1 MNISK
6 NLLWVSIA
14 LIAIA
19 GIAFAAFDTNSP
31 WHDLANIATDSTGT
45 VSIDSSPQN
54 NIIDRANVAE
64 TGPLCTPTAPCGR
77 APNVPSHNRDL
88 QPGKSGPSPQPG
100 RKPGRLR
107 YLHLLQGRGL

>member
-64 TGPLCTPTAPCGR
+64 TGPLCTPTAPCGFES
-77 APNVPSHNRDL
+77 AWFAGPQTCHPITGICSPEKVVLHHNLGGNPD
-88 QPGKSGPSPQPG
+88 
-100 RKPGRLR
+100 
-107 YLHLLQGRGL
+107 